1 MKREFE
7 KDFESPA
14 ATYWQIRR
22 SMATISIMKSKHSL
36 ASKVLLVLV
45 LGCALCTLAQAG
57 SAYSRYH
64 AAPGRLTI
72 ERSPNFGWNL
82 GYHLQIDG
90 RPMGSVAQ
98 GHSYS
103 VWLPPGPHVLT
114 VLRVPASG
122 YIEPTSTTVNIQP
135 GAEHLFQA
143 VWDSN
148 LVYLHPAG
156 FWLTPGAYWQNRG
169 LGVP

>member
-1 MKREFE
+1 
-7 KDFESPA
+7 
-14 ATYWQIRR
+14 
-22 SMATISIMKSKHSL
+22 MKSKHSSF
-36 ASKVLLVLV
+36 ASNALLMLV
-45 LGCALCTLAQAG
+45 FGCAIFFATFAQAG
-57 SAYSRYH
+57 SAYRSNRFE
-64 AAPGRLTI
+64 PGRLTI

-98 GHSYS
+98 GHTYS

-114 VLRVPASG
+114 VLRVPSMG
-122 YIEPTSTTVNIQP
+122 GLIEPTSTTVNIQP
-135 GAEHLFQA
+135 GTEHLFQA
-143 VWDSN
+143 VWDSS

-156 FWLTPGAYWQNRG
+156 AWLTPGAYWQNRG

>member
-1 MKREFE
+1 MV
-7 KDFESPA
+7 
-14 ATYWQIRR
+14 
-22 SMATISIMKSKHSL
+22 TILTMKSKHRFTSN
-36 ASKVLLVLV
+36 VLLVLV
-45 LGCALCTLAQAG
+45 VGCAMFIGTLAQGGAG
-57 SAYSRYH
+57 YRSNRFE
-64 AAPGRLTI
+64 PGRLTI

-98 GHSYS
+98 GHTYS
-103 VWLPPGPHVLT
+103 ILLPAGPHVLT
-114 VLRVPASG
+114 VLRVPAMG

-143 VWDSN
+143 LWDSN

-156 FWLTPGAYWQNRG
+156 VSLTPGAYWQNRG

>member
-1 MKREFE
+1 
-7 KDFESPA
+7 
-14 ATYWQIRR
+14 
-22 SMATISIMKSKHSL
+22 MKSKHGF
-36 ASKVLLVLV
+36 ASNVILVMLV
-45 LGCALCTLAQAG
+45 FFGCAMLFSTFAQAG
-57 SAYSRYH
+57 SAYRSINFE
-64 AAPGRLTI
+64 PGRLTI

-114 VLRVPASG
+114 VIRVPSMG
-122 YIEPTSTTVNIQP
+122 GLIEPTSTTVNIQP
-135 GAEHLFQA
+135 GMEHLYQA

-148 LVYLHPAG
+148 LVFLHPAG
-156 FWLTPGAYWQNRG
+156 SWITPGAYWQNRG